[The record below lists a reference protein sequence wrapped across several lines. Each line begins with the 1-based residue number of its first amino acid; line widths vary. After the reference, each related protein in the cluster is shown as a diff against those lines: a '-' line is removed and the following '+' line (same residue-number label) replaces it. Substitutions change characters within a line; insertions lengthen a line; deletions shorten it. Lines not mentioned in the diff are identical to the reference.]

1 MLCIKL
7 VRGGMSVDSS
17 SVEIS
22 VCGIRSKS
30 AGVGSKRI
38 ACGMGLCRV
47 LRYG

>member
-22 VCGIRSKS
+22 VCGIRSERQ
-30 AGVGSKRI
+30 AGVRNG
-38 ACGMGLCRV
+38 V
-47 LRYG
+47 V